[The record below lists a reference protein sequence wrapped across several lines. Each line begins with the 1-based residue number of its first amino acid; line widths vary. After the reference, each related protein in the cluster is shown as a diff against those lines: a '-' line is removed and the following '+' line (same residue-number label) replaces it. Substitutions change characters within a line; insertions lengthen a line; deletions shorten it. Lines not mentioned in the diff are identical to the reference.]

1 MAYDYGYFN
10 NMGNFYALS
19 EVAIVISH
27 RLSLLSAYYF
37 YSKPCHS
44 SVASKSIS
52 LHWVR
57 MAGQLETR

>member
-10 NMGNFYALS
+10 KMGNFYALG

-27 RLSLLSAYYF
+27 RPSLSAYF
-37 YSKPCHS
+37 YSNPCHS